1 MIKTTL
7 ILSLLVCMSFSQV
20 DYRQFALDDF
30 DKIVNAFS
38 SSKNYHISYSY
49 ERFYENELVQSSKGE
64 NLRFNNFY
72 FTAFDSSVNLST
84 NTRDL
89 VVDFGE
95 KVMTYKYGY
104 EVEAFDRRMAK
115 MLTDIQGTIENAV
128 EVSYTEIDL
137 ELGKYTLLVTQGNT
151 WKVEYEVNKV
161 HHSLDKAHFY
171 NYHPAEDLNEQIVI
185 TYTKEPGKPKLKDQR
200 YDFEHYLE
208 VGGKKVTVSDQFSD
222 YQLQSLRIR

>member
-1 MIKTTL
+1 
-7 ILSLLVCMSFSQV
+7 MSFSQI
-20 DYRQFALDDF
+20 DYKQFALNDF
-30 DKIVNAFS
+30 DEIVNAFS
-38 SSKNYHISYSY
+38 SNRSYHLSYSY

-64 NLRFNNFY
+64 NLRYNNFY
-72 FTAFDSSVNLST
+72 FTAFDSAINLST

-115 MLTDIQGTIENAV
+115 MLDNIKGTIENAV
-128 EVSYTEIDL
+128 EVSYAEIDL
-137 ELGKYTLLVTQGNT
+137 ERGMYTLLVTQGNT

-161 HHSLDKAHFY
+161 HHSLDKAHFF
-171 NYHPAEDLNEQIVI
+171 NYYPEEDLNEQVVI
-185 TYTKEPGKPKLKDQR
+185 TYSKKPGKPRLKDKR
-200 YDFEHYLE
+200 YDFAHYLE
-208 VGGKKVTVSDQFSD
+208 VGGKNVKVSKQFSD